1 MFQKAYVEFFVS
13 PELFKRLLPAFERH
27 PTLTYHA
34 IDAAGSFVRAVGKG
48 RDILYLDTTL
58 GVVVLMSGLR
68 ASLACCFVAGHEYR
82 NLMTECANAVTWG
95 VFPGREVLQPT
106 VVDPISFR
114 VWKDEA
120 FRLWLSPVR
129 ESCRSATLAVP
140 RTHRRSG
147 SRVLLPLTV
156 AMRPSVLSVNYCP
169 PVGFSNCHPRSSVAL
184 RV

>member
-1 MFQKAYVEFFVS
+1 M
-13 PELFKRLLPAFERH
+13 
-27 PTLTYHA
+27 
-34 IDAAGSFVRAVGKG
+34 
-48 RDILYLDTTL
+48 
-58 GVVVLMSGLR
+58 R

-156 AMRPSVLSVNYCP
+156 AMLQPSVLSVTYCP
-169 PVGFSNCHPRSSVAL
+169 PVGFPSCHPRPSAVDPWPSCMTPLFDVAVQWQEAL
-184 RV
+184 TEDSPTESTARSLLQVVLSAARVVVVPCRR